1 MPQEPENVVTTKGT
15 NDVQMKSLSPSMIL
29 TFVRV
34 VFVLF
39 SIGLSTVNL
48 SSCVGY
54 ISFEKRTVGNCCH
67 TNFHCDGQLSAVE
80 VTY

>member
-1 MPQEPENVVTTKGT
+1 VTTKGM
-15 NDVQMKSLSPSMIL
+15 NDDEKKSLSPSMIL

-39 SIGLSTVNL
+39 CIGLSTVNL
-48 SSCVGY
+48 SLCIGY
-54 ISFEKRTVGNCCH
+54 NISFEKRTVGKCCH